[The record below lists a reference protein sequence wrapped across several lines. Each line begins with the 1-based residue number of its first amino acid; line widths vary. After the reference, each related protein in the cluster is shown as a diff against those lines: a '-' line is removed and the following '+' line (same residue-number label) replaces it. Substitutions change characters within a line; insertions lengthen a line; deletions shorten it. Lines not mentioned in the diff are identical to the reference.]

1 MALERS
7 YTVVLLPEPEAGGF
21 SVSVPS
27 LPEIATQGESEQEAL
42 ANAREAVSLVI
53 SDRAQRGGE
62 IPPSDVEPP
71 RFERVAVAV

>member
-7 YTVVLLPEPEAGGF
+7 YTVVLLPEPKVGGF

-27 LPEIATQGESEQEAL
+27 LPEIVTQGETEQEAL
-42 ANAREAVSLVI
+42 ANAREAISLVI
-53 SDRAQRGGE
+53 SDRAQRGEE